1 MSSEEKKAYILLK
14 SVIFHYHGLDD
25 DEKKI
30 LISTADELDAHQ
42 ELEWASEFIDQNQDD
57 AFARSRVF
65 LKDIMLTLDKP
76 QRLKYLRNVW
86 DANLAKGY
94 ISEMEAMAMI
104 NLSKDWDVERELIIS
119 IKSMKGK

>member
-14 SVIFHYHGLDD
+14 AVIFHYHGLDD

-30 LISTADELDAHQ
+30 LAKSADELDAHSQ
-42 ELEWASEFIDQNQDD
+42 LKWATEFIDQNHDD
-57 AFARSRVF
+57 AFARARIF
-65 LKDIMLTLDKP
+65 LKSIMLTLDKTN
-76 QRLKYLRNVW
+76 RLKYLRNVW

-104 NLSKDWDVERELIIS
+104 NLSKDWDVERELITS